1 MKLLKWSLLI
11 AIQVSLLSQVGASTA
26 GTLLARSGNTAESY
40 VWGAAATTAVAS
52 DKSKAGAAL
61 EQNELPKGAKLADEK
76 LKPQVIDLK
85 KWGIRND
92 GTKPVETTK
101 GINKA
106 LQWANKNKVHA
117 VTLPKGTY
125 LIDKN
130 SYINM
135 VSNLIL
141 DLPNDVVI
149 QKETNEKEF
158 YHTFYIGVG
167 VENVVL
173 RGGSYKGDKEKHN
186 YQKKDSPHSAG
197 THESGYGITIEGANA
212 VTIDGVKAT
221 EFTGDGLMIGG
232 HGKLIMDLYAA
243 SFVSGEFN
251 DKGKAVANKQKIR
264 TSKPISL
271 THALL
276 QSQKKF
282 EITNNIKLPGTF
294 DLVFFDKSGK
304 FLQMMKSKKVRET
317 IAIPDKAA
325 SVHLVFQQANSKD
338 AYIELWSRTVSSN
351 IVVKNSEFA
360 YNRRQ
365 GITVGGADQVLIQNN
380 ELHHMK
386 GTLPQSGIDVE
397 GGYHYNGHF
406 NSNIYIKDN
415 DFHSNAS
422 YDLILYDGEG
432 ALVEGNRMRS
442 KGVIGLAISEPFKGA
457 VIKNNHFDGAR
468 ILAYHN
474 ATFIGNKVDRALASF
489 IGTNVTID
497 GMALTDA
504 VLSLSA
510 KDAFGIKVSNITI
523 ASKDK
528 KLESGLALWGK
539 KIRLDNIT
547 ITGES
552 ALRTVTGSIEPG
564 SIINNLKV
572 RGFNS
577 TYGVSLPPATY
588 NNCEFSGAEGAS
600 HGAIGVSSAGKYV
613 FNNCTFTLSKTA
625 WTGILAEH
633 AKLDLTVK
641 NSTFNLL
648 GNTQAISVQS
658 ANNVLIENNTI
669 IGNSLT
675 SDTVEL
681 IKLND
686 YWKRNEKFDILNVAI
701 RDNAIT
707 SNLPAIGISTVHAGL
722 EAPSYTIENNTL
734 TNAKL
739 ALKDNDVASQNVFVS
754 SSSNTEGKTDN
765 IEVK

>member
-1 MKLLKWSLLI
+1 MKWFIWS
-11 AIQVSLLSQVGASTA
+11 AVVAMHVSLWSQTGA
-26 GTLLARSGNTAESY
+26 GTQFLRGFTTTIY
-40 VWGAAATTAVAS
+40 DIAAAAVTPLS
-52 DKSKAGAAL
+52 DKSKAGIAL
-61 EQNELPKGAKLADEK
+61 AKSELPKGAALADEK
-76 LKPQVIDLK
+76 LTPHVIDLK
-85 KWGIRND
+85 KWGILNN
-92 GTKPVETTK
+92 GTKPIETTK

-106 LQWANKNKVHA
+106 LQWAKQNKIQS
-117 VTLPKGTY
+117 VTLPGGTY

-135 VSNLIL
+135 VSNMVF
-141 DLPNDVVI
+141 DLPKDVII
-149 QKETNEKEF
+149 QKETNAKEF

-173 RGGSYKGDKEKHN
+173 RGGSYKGDKETHDYK
-186 YQKKDSPHSAG
+186 KKDSPHSAG

-243 SFVSGEFN
+243 SFVSGEIN

-264 TSKPISL
+264 TKQPISL
-271 THALL
+271 SHSLL

-294 DLVFFDKSGK
+294 DLVFLDKTGK
-304 FLQMMKSKKVRET
+304 FVELVKDKKVRET

-325 SVHLVFQQANSKD
+325 SVHLIFQKADSKD
-338 AYIELWSRTVSSN
+338 AYIELWSRTVSSD

-365 GITVGGADQVLIQNN
+365 GITVGGADRVLIQNN

-422 YDLILYDGEG
+422 YDLILYDGAG

-442 KGVIGLAISEPFKGA
+442 KGVIGLAISEPFEGA
-457 VIKNNHFDGAR
+457 VIQNNHFDGSR
-468 ILAYHN
+468 IMAYHN
-474 ATFIGNKVDRALASF
+474 ATFIGNRVDRALASF

-497 GMALTDA
+497 GMVLTDA
-504 VLSLSA
+504 VLSLSS
-510 KDAFGIKVSNITI
+510 KDAFGIKVSNVTIT
-523 ASKDK
+523 SKDK

-539 KIRLDNIT
+539 KLRLDNIT

-552 ALRTVTGSIEPG
+552 ALRTVTGGIEPG

-588 NNCEFSGAEGAS
+588 NNCEFTGAEGAN
-600 HGAIGVSSAGKYV
+600 HGSIGVSLAGKYV
-613 FNNCTFTLSKTA
+613 FDNCTFNLSKSA
-625 WTGILAEH
+625 WTGISADH

-658 ANNVLIENNTI
+658 AKNVLIENNTI
-669 IGNSLT
+669 TGNALT
-675 SDTVEL
+675 SDKVEL

-686 YWKRNEKFDILNVAI
+686 YWKRNEKHDILAAAI
-701 RDNAIT
+701 RGNEIIT
-707 SNLPAIGISTVHAGL
+707 NIPAIGISTTYAGTG
-722 EAPSYTIENNTL
+722 APSYTVENNKL
-734 TNAKL
+734 TNALL
-739 ALKDNDVASQNVFVS
+739 ALKDNDAVSQNESVS
-754 SSSNTEGKTDN
+754 TSTNAANGAEQSEAK
-765 IEVK
+765 